1 MHRREILRLPLDGGI
16 IPGYAQAPKLPSY
29 RFKAL
34 VKDEMTGKETEEML
48 LVVDLSPD
56 LTLHNLKAD
65 KELAEGMWAVI
76 FPTNLCL
83 ESTDRS
89 RQAAAGHTLIRS
101 RYSCGQGPGSEP
113 AQCAWEQTVHV
124 KPPPD
129 TPSSPET
136 TNVCIPSPE
145 TSIPGPGRAVRP
157 VTPPETDVTAV
168 PGTADATKPM

>member
-1 MHRREILRLPLDGGI
+1 MEARPDAAQLKGRQGAGRSSAENGDRVI
-16 IPGYAQAPKLPSY
+16 IGVTRA
-29 RFKAL
+29 
-34 VKDEMTGKETEEML
+34 
-48 LVVDLSPD
+48 
-56 LTLHNLKAD
+56 H
-65 KELAEGMWAVI
+65 AVI